1 MPKPVKK
8 YKLKW
13 SGCMIRDQL
22 EYLERIRQL
31 AELAKDQDTYTSR
44 LITLNAILE
53 NIKRIEEV

>member
-1 MPKPVKK
+1 
-8 YKLKW
+8 
-13 SGCMIRDQL
+13 MIRDQL